1 MLHERRIVP
10 TEVAEVMPQHKS
22 AAKRM
27 KTGKRDQLRNTAVK
41 SELKTILRKAAQ
53 DAGNESVM
61 RTAASTLDRAARKG
75 VIPKAV
81 ANRRKSRLARLRNR
95 LKKVS

>member
-1 MLHERRIVP
+1 
-10 TEVAEVMPQHKS
+10 MPQHKS

-27 KTGKRDQLRNTAVK
+27 KTSKRDQLRNAGVK
-41 SELKTILRKAAQ
+41 SELKTILKKATEES
-53 DAGNESVM
+53 GNASVM
-61 RTAASTLDRAARKG
+61 NFAASRLDRAVRKG

-95 LKKVS
+95 LKRGS

>member
-1 MLHERRIVP
+1 
-10 TEVAEVMPQHKS
+10 MPQHKS

-61 RTAASTLDRAARKG
+61 RAAASTLDRAARKG